1 MENIRYNAFIVEETR
16 DKTFSQ
22 AVKEMSTKDLPPG
35 EVLIRVNHSSL
46 NYKDALSASGNKG
59 VTRQYP
65 HTPGIDAAGI
75 VEQSQVKG
83 FKKGDSVIVTSYDLG
98 MNTAGGFGQYIS
110 VPAGWVVPL
119 PKGLSL
125 EQSMILGTA
134 GFTAAMSVER
144 LISGVKPDQG
154 SVLVTGATGG
164 VGSLACAIL
173 AKLGYAVD
181 AVSGKPDTGFLEGLG
196 VKKIIGRD
204 TFLEKTG
211 PPILKPRWSGVI
223 DTVGGDILATAIKS
237 TDSLGIVTCCGNVA
251 SPDLP
256 INVFPFIL
264 RGVSLIGID
273 SQHCPMPLRQTLWEH
288 LSSDWKPDML
298 ESMSTRVN
306 LENLGPSIEKILKG
320 QLRGRTLVDMK

>member
-1 MENIRYNAFIVEETR
+1 M
-16 DKTFSQ
+16 
-22 AVKEMSTKDLPPG
+22 
-35 EVLIRVNHSSL
+35 
-46 NYKDALSASGNKG
+46 
-59 VTRQYP
+59 
-65 HTPGIDAAGI
+65 
-75 VEQSQVKG
+75 
-83 FKKGDSVIVTSYDLG
+83 
-98 MNTAGGFGQYIS
+98 GGFGQYIC
-110 VPAGWVVPL
+110 VPGDWVVPL

-125 EQSMILGTA
+125 EESMILGTA

-144 LISGVKPDQG
+144 LISGVNPDQG
-154 SVLVTGATGG
+154 SILVTGATGG

-173 AKLGYAVD
+173 GKLGYTVD

-196 VKKIIGRD
+196 VKQVISREK
-204 TFLEKTG
+204 FLEKTG
-211 PPILKPRWSGVI
+211 PPILKPSWAGVI

-288 LSSDWKPDML
+288 LSTGWKPEML
-298 ESMSTRVN
+298 ESISTRVN
-306 LENLGPSIEKILKG
+306 LENLGASIGQILKG
-320 QLRGRTLVDMK
+320 QLRGRTLVDLK